1 MRQPITT
8 YEIDRDTWEE
18 ITGDDG
24 HDLHEFETDTGI
36 WVRLPNADLD
46 EFLAVLEEMVDN
58 QGILSLS
65 DVRTMVEEKVNDDG
79 TRDYIFIGLSVEE
92 PDEDEDEDYDE
103 EDEDDSDDDEQE
115 ATAPLTEPV
124 GLRVVANAF

>member
-1 MRQPITT
+1 M
-8 YEIDRDTWEE
+8 
-18 ITGDDG
+18 
-24 HDLHEFETDTGI
+24 
-36 WVRLPNADLD
+36 
-46 EFLAVLEEMVDN
+46 DN

-103 EDEDDSDDDEQE
+103 EDEDDSDDEEQE